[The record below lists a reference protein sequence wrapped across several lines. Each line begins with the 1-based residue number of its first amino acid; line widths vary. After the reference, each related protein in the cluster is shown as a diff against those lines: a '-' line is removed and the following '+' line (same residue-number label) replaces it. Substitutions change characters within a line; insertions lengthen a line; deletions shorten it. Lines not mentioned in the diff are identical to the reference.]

1 MLTWIFL
8 AGAIICLLYF
18 FTIIIYAGITTASA
32 VIWLLFAAF
41 LFVTDIFLT
50 RFLKDPESIP
60 FRLPVTMITLCAA
73 GLVILLILEH
83 LIFYR
88 IPATA
93 EPGLDYVI
101 VLGSSV
107 KEDGPGK
114 VLTRRLDKA
123 VEYANENPDTVIIVS
138 GGKDGADPVTE
149 ASVMRDYLLRNGVP
163 EDSVIE
169 EDESL
174 NTVENIL
181 YSRGKIDEAEALKA
195 GMPERRGLSDTAADS
210 YAAAPKVGI
219 ITSNFHLYRAVKIA
233 ARQGM
238 SDVYGIAASCDP
250 VLLAHLS
257 VRDALAILKDRL
269 AGNL

>member
-1 MLTWIFL
+1 MTWIFL
-8 AGAIICLLYF
+8 AGSVICLIYF

-32 VIWLLFAAF
+32 VIWLLFALF
-41 LFVTDIFLT
+41 LFGTDLVLT

-60 FRLPVTMITLCAA
+60 LRLPVSMITLCAA
-73 GLVILLILEH
+73 GLVILLILEI

-88 IPATA
+88 IPAAA

-107 KEDGPGK
+107 EDDGPGK
-114 VLTRRLDKA
+114 VLARRLDKA
-123 VEYANENPDTVIIVS
+123 VEYAGENPDTMIIVS
-138 GGKDGADPVTE
+138 GGKDGFDPVTE
-149 ASVMRDYLLRNGVP
+149 ASVMRDYLMERGIS
-163 EDSVIE
+163 EDSIIL

-174 NTVENIL
+174 NTVQNIQ
-181 YSRGKIDEAEALKA
+181 YSAEKIARAEEMKSEGVKDPASRIFN
-195 GMPERRGLSDTAADS
+195 G
-210 YAAAPKVGI
+210 APRVGI
-219 ITSNFHLYRAVKIA
+219 LTSNFHLYRALKIA
-233 ARQGM
+233 ARQGLENA
-238 SDVYGIAASCDP
+238 YGIAASCDP

>member
-8 AGAIICLLYF
+8 AGAVICLLYF
-18 FTIIIYAGITTASA
+18 FIIIIYAGITTASA

-41 LFVTDIFLT
+41 LFITDICLS
-50 RFLKDPESIP
+50 RFLKNPAGFP
-60 FRLPVTMITLCAA
+60 MRLPVTLITLCAA
-73 GLVILLILEH
+73 GLVILLILEI

-107 KEDGPGK
+107 KENAPGK

-123 VEYANENPDTVIIVS
+123 VEYINENPGTTIIVS
-138 GGKDGADPVTE
+138 GGKDGFDPVTE
-149 ASVMRDYLLRNGVP
+149 ASVMRDYLLEKGVP
-163 EDSVIE
+163 ESSVIV
-169 EDESL
+169 EDQSL
-174 NTVENIL
+174 NTVENIR
-181 YSRGKIDEAEALKA
+181 YSNVKIAEAEDKKA
-195 GMPERRGLSDTAADS
+195 EERPGHISPDIYKSGPR
-210 YAAAPKVGI
+210 VGI
-219 ITSNFHLYRAVKIA
+219 LTSNFHLYRALRIA

-238 SDVYGIAASCDP
+238 DGAYGIAASCDP